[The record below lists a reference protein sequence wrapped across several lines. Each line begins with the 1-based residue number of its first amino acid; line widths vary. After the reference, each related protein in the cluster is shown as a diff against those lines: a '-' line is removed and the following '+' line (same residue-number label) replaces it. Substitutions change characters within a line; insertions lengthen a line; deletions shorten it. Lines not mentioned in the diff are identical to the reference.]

1 MKLRI
6 FAVAVIASLTVA
18 GQARTFVENF
28 SDDHGLDESRWSTQC
43 DILDALASVNQ
54 PRTTEIRPLLNF
66 GADGMTMSGVT
77 ERYQFAGIASHETFS
92 PPFTL
97 NATVEGVVANGNAFA
112 IYLVS
117 DDLKQWFNIQGNL
130 NPENRQFY
138 GIRMSYTSYGL
149 MHHGAYLHRKPAIN
163 EPYTF
168 RVSVGI
174 DGKASVWLMNGS
186 STVASKSG
194 LMVGTGPFHLI
205 LAQREGSPQMAG
217 PNAAI
222 WKDVSI
228 VPSPAAISLQPGPI
242 NVFRP
247 IFSELE
253 LSNLYQLQISGDLN
267 NWTNF
272 GPSFTATNS
281 HMIYPEGWQVKGTDH
296 LFFRLQPLP

>member
-1 MKLRI
+1 MKLKI
-6 FAVAVIASLTVA
+6 SIVAVIASLTVA
-18 GQARTFVENF
+18 GQARTLVEDF
-28 SDDHGLDESRWSTQC
+28 SSDRGLNRSLWTVQSDVLDE
-43 DILDALASVNQ
+43 LASTNQ
-54 PRTTEIRPLLNF
+54 PGTTETTPRLNF
-66 GADGMTMSGVT
+66 GTNGMTMSGVT
-77 ERYQFAGIASHETFS
+77 GKYQFAGIASCETFS

-97 NATVEGVVANGNAFA
+97 NATVEGLVANGNAFA

-130 NPENRQFY
+130 NPKNRQFY

-149 MHHGAYLHRKPAIN
+149 MHHGAYLYRKPVIN

-186 STVASKSG
+186 STVASKNG
-194 LMVGTGPFHLI
+194 LMMGTGPFHLV
-205 LAQREGSPQMAG
+205 LAQREGSPQTAG

-222 WKDVSI
+222 WKNVSI
-228 VPSPAAISLQPGPI
+228 MPSPAAISLQPGSI
-242 NVFRP
+242 NVLRP
-247 IFSELE
+247 AFSELG

-272 GPSFTATNS
+272 GPAFTATNS
-281 HMIYPEGWQVKGTDH
+281 NMVYPAGWELNGSDH
-296 LFFRLQPLP
+296 LFFRLQSLP